1 MTITMTSKNQ
11 ITLPKRIV
19 DALRLHRGSLFD
31 VKVNNSRIELV
42 PLEVTEKKFTA
53 EDFKR
58 LNKLVSKEKKKGAA
72 KVTQDYINS
81 ITKS

>member
-11 ITLPKRIV
+11 ITLPKGIV

-31 VKVNNSRIELV
+31 VKVQSNRIELV
-42 PLEVTEKKFTA
+42 PLEVSAKEFTS
-53 EDFKR
+53 EDYKR
-58 LNKLVSKEKKKGAA
+58 LDRLVKKERKSAKKI
-72 KVTQDYINS
+72 TQDYIDN